1 MSLRNF
7 IEKLEGE
14 NLLKTVGKEVS
25 IDLEIAN
32 VMSTLESVPVL
43 FENVKES
50 EMRVVGNVCATHELV
65 AKSFNVDK
73 KDLLKVIAEAA
84 NNLKAPEVVSEAPC
98 QEVVIME
105 PDLNNVPMLKH
116 LEKDGERYITSG
128 VCVVNDKDFGRNAC
142 YHRMMFVAKDKL
154 VGRIIKHRGTD
165 TAFQKVDELEM
176 AICLGNSIPVLI
188 AASTSLG
195 KDQDEL
201 SMANAIEKTSVV
213 KCKTINV
220 EVPANTEIVIEGV
233 LTKEEAIEGP
243 FLDLTETYDGTR
255 KQPVFKVKC
264 ITHRKNPIYH
274 ALLPGKLEHKILMG
288 MPKEPTMFNEVNKV
302 ATCRDV
308 LITPGGCNWLHGVVS
323 IVKTPDTDVKKVI
336 EAAFAGHKSLK
347 QCTVVDSDI
356 DIHNSDEVEW
366 AIATRMQARKDLYVF
381 EKQFGS
387 SLDPSAIWEEGKK
400 TITDKLGIDATIELG
415 KDKEDFLKV
424 RYPKSNLKDY
434 GLDE

>member
-7 IEKLEGE
+7 VEKLERE
-14 NLLKTVGKEVS
+14 NLLKKVSKEVS

-32 VMSTLESVPVL
+32 VMSSLEDKPVM
-43 FENVKES
+43 FESVKES
-50 EMRVVGNVCATHELV
+50 EMRVVGNICATHDLV
-65 AKSFNVDK
+65 AKSFGVGK
-73 KDLLKVIAEAA
+73 KDLLKIIAKAA
-84 NNLKAPEVVSEAPC
+84 NNLSKPETVTEAPC
-98 QEVVIME
+98 QEVVVME
-105 PDLNNVPMLKH
+105 PDLNTIPMLKH

-128 VCVVNDKDFGRNAC
+128 VCVINDKDFGRNAC

-165 TAFQKVDELEM
+165 TAFQKVNELEM

-201 SMANAIEKTSVV
+201 SMANAIEATPVV
-213 KCKTINV
+213 KCKTIDV
-220 EVPANTEIVIEGV
+220 EVPADTEIVIEGV
-233 LTKEEAIEGP
+233 LTKEEAVEGP

-302 ATCRDV
+302 VTCQDV
-308 LITPGGCNWLHGVVS
+308 LITPGGCNWLHGIVS
-323 IVKTPDTDVKKVI
+323 IVKTPETDMKKVI
-336 EAAFAGHKSLK
+336 ETAFAGHKSLK
-347 QCTVVDSDI
+347 QCIIVDSDI
-356 DIHNSDEVEW
+356 DIHNSEEVEW
-366 AIATRMQARKDLYVF
+366 AVATRMQAGKDLYIF
-381 EKQFGS
+381 KNQFGS

-400 TITDKLGIDATIELG
+400 TITDKLGIDATIETG
-415 KDKEDFLKV
+415 KDKEDFLKI
-424 RYPKSNLKDY
+424 RYPKVNLKDY
-434 GLDE
+434 GLGE